1 MCTYFAEGIQV
12 LEPQFLALPEAFVPL
27 MDNLVRDYL
36 QARAQIGR
44 EPDAELL
51 REVMAAFTTLGSR

>member
-1 MCTYFAEGIQV
+1 M